1 MQFTTIVALL
11 AVAVGINAAP
21 SIEVSKRIPAIPL
34 SIYEGGGCNDP
45 TRPERVTTAWVNT
58 DGSCQGISPI
68 VSGVTTSGRIDTD
81 TLASLP
87 AGCTL
92 IAYFDNECSS
102 VNFIEYTSTGR
113 CGTFGPGK
121 FIHSAKAV
129 GTCA

>member
-1 MQFTTIVALL
+1 MYVLT
-11 AVAVGINAAP
+11 
-21 SIEVSKRIPAIPL
+21 SS
-34 SIYEGGGCNDP
+34 
-45 TRPERVTTAWVNT
+45 TRPQQALSRGESAKSTTLTHSATV
-58 DGSCQGISPI
+58 
-68 VSGVTTSGRIDTD
+68 
-81 TLASLP
+81 
-87 AGCTL
+87 